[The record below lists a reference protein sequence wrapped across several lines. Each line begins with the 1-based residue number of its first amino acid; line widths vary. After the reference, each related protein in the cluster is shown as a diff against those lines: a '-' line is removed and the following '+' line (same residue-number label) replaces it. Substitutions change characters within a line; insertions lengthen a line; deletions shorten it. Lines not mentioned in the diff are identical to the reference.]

1 MKGGDK
7 SSVGQVLLF
16 RSKDFLKWSDD
27 VIAGVL
33 KRSPVGDAVDYI
45 TKDFFNWATRNSLYF
60 LHFGIMCCAL
70 EMAVASAPRFDQ
82 QRFGIIPRS
91 SPRQCDVL
99 LVNGPVSKKLKPAL
113 RRLYDQ
119 MPEPKWV
126 IAMGECAISGGPFY
140 DSYSVVPGVDQFIPV
155 DIYVP
160 GCPARPEALIDGF
173 LKLQRLIKEDK
184 KGLLTGK

>member
-1 MKGGDK
+1 MKDGER

-33 KRSPVGDAVDYI
+33 KRSPVGDAVDYV

-70 EMAVASAPRFDQ
+70 EMAVASA
-82 QRFGIIPRS
+82 
-91 SPRQCDVL
+91 PRQCDVL

-173 LKLQRLIKEDK
+173 LKLQQLIKEDK